1 MDWILERCGSCW
13 ISMFHCYVRLSK
25 ATSLQTCRFYVR
37 TIYST
42 FSKHGCKKDGGKL
55 PSIFTEA
62 ARGVGQRIVYGSS
75 MGGPCATS
83 TLEKLCTTHLQMVL
97 RYTLIIYIYIIYL
110 IIQFIP
116 QDQLL
121 FPPWTIEEKL
131 MSHWMN
137 QWIDFLILKP
147 HGWPH
152 PVVKCYWYYLK
163 N

>member
-97 RYTLIIYIYIIYL
+97 RYTLIIYIYHISNYPIHSSRSVAFSTMDHRGKINESL
-110 IIQFIP
+110 NESVNRLP
-116 QDQLL
+116 DLETSWL
-121 FPPWTIEEKL
+121 TSP
-131 MSHWMN
+131 
-137 QWIDFLILKP
+137 
-147 HGWPH
+147 
-152 PVVKCYWYYLK
+152 CC
-163 N
+163 

>member
-1 MDWILERCGSCW
+1 MVPVEYQCFIAMLGYLKLHPYKLVD
-13 ISMFHCYVRLSK
+13 SMWEPSIQHSPNMV
-25 ATSLQTCRFYVR
+25 A
-37 TIYST
+37 
-42 FSKHGCKKDGGKL
+42 KKMGGNY